1 MPVFRLPDNM
11 IVFPDPALAEPDGLL
26 AVGGDLCVE
35 RLILAYSQGIFP
47 WYEEGEP
54 VMWWCP
60 AERFIIRPENIH
72 ISHSLKKY
80 MKRHTVRVLYNR
92 DFPDTMH
99 RCRMKREYEEGTW
112 ITDDME
118 AAYARLHEIGYAMS
132 VESEVD
138 GVIAGGLYGVVIGK
152 NFFGESMFSDH
163 ENGSKL
169 ALVLLA
175 QRLKD
180 EGFYMIDCQFHT
192 DFLQSMGGEH
202 ISYREYMDMIAKSR

>member
-1 MPVFRLPDNM
+1 M

-80 MKRHTVRVLYNR
+80 IKRHTVRALYNR
-92 DFPDTMH
+92 DFADTMH

-118 AAYARLHEIGYAMS
+118 AAYARLHEKGYTMS

-180 EGFYMIDCQFHT
+180 EGFHMIDCQFHT

-202 ISYREYMDMIAKSR
+202 ISYREYMDMIAQSR